1 MIKYTMKE
9 FEAYHPD
16 NNDFLNVNTDLDN
29 KVEGIVGKMN
39 LRRAG
44 TGYLSAKE
52 VHKYVFSKNPEKPGK
67 IFEFEEEFR
76 ESGGNLTVD
85 LALEMADMI
94 FYSSQINAPWNVKN
108 KSNECE
114 ERLGISHELAQRFFI
129 VKYENR
135 TEQPLGSYNYKEAER
150 VAMRDFFNSADLLFT
165 NEYEN

>member
-9 FEAYHPD
+9 FKAYYPD
-16 NNDFLNVNTDLDN
+16 NNDSHNVETGLDN
-29 KVEGIVGKMN
+29 KVEGIVEDMN
-39 LRRAG
+39 SRRPK
-44 TGYLSAKE
+44 TGYLSAEKISE
-52 VHKYVFSKNPEKPGK
+52 YVFSKNPEKPGK

-76 ESGGNLTVD
+76 KSGGNLTVY
-85 LALEMADMI
+85 LALKMADMI

-135 TEQPLGSYNYKEAER
+135 TEQPLGSYNYKEVER
-150 VAMRDFFNSADLLFT
+150 VAMRDFFNNADLLFT